1 MKKFIVMIFALATI
15 LALTVIPASAFS
27 MEKPFELDKSGETWF
42 KLENKETNTT
52 TYFKFEYDGDKIEEG
67 TQVILWN
74 YDKAASAIDKEIIEG
89 IGSDSEKELFEQL
102 NKVTLISFL
111 PPTSSNF
118 DVPVKIYVQNDGVNK
133 LFYVDTSSAS
143 QSEIDDINFHN
154 FTYPAKENDVKLT
167 APDGNEYSF
176 SMMETN
182 FETNYLFFSPN
193 NPVPP
198 HETNG
203 AGSTFMNSSA
213 WFIISIAELVA
224 VVALSV
230 VLVTKS
236 KKVKS

>member
-1 MKKFIVMIFALATI
+1 M
-15 LALTVIPASAFS
+15 
-27 MEKPFELDKSGETWF
+27 
-42 KLENKETNTT
+42 
-52 TYFKFEYDGDKIEEG
+52 
-67 TQVILWN
+67 
-74 YDKAASAIDKEIIEG
+74 
-89 IGSDSEKELFEQL
+89 
-102 NKVTLISFL
+102 
-111 PPTSSNF
+111 
-118 DVPVKIYVQNDGVNK
+118 
-133 LFYVDTSSAS
+133 FYVDTSSAS
-143 QSEIDDINFHN
+143 QSEIDDINYKN

-176 SMMETN
+176 SMMQTN
-182 FETNYLFFSPN
+182 FDTNYLFFSPN

-203 AGSTFMNSSA
+203 GAIVGSTFMNSPV